1 MTSMEISLR
10 LTLCDELSADPQ
22 LFVVAV
28 TASSC
33 RTVEARAA
41 AEAWE
46 TAGSGRDAAAGH
58 QGHQQNAGEAEQG
71 WNRVQSVRKFPQAG
85 GGLDMRAEGLLR
97 QKREDRRSTEV
108 YRYLR
113 WEFPGLGPQEQW

>member
-1 MTSMEISLR
+1 MEISLR
-10 LTLCDELSADPQ
+10 LILCDELSADPQ
-22 LFVVAV
+22 LIVVAV

-71 WNRVQSVRKFPQAG
+71 WNRDQSVRKFPQAG

-97 QKREDRRSTEV
+97 QKREDKRLTEV
-108 YRYLR
+108 YRYLC

>member
-1 MTSMEISLR
+1 MEISLS
-10 LTLCDELSADPQ
+10 LILCDELSADPQ

-28 TASSC
+28 TASSF

-85 GGLDMRAEGLLR
+85 GGLDVRAEGCCV
-97 QKREDRRSTEV
+97 KRRKTEGWRKYIGIYAGSSQV
-108 YRYLR
+108 
-113 WEFPGLGPQEQW
+113 